1 MHFNPYCFNL
11 KGTPLISISLGLI
24 PLVSRDIIA
33 SLGNAATTGAS
44 MVLLS
49 KDYWQ
54 TANELVDF
62 IEHIELS
69 SRLDFN
75 NYFIE
80 HMDFP
85 RENIW

>member
-1 MHFNPYCFNL
+1 LEP
-11 KGTPLISISLGLI
+11 TPFT
-24 PLVSRDIIA
+24 DIIT

-54 TANELVDF
+54 TANELVEF
-62 IEHIELS
+62 IEYVELS

-75 NYFIE
+75 RYFIE

-85 RENIW
+85 RQNVW